1 MKNNNKFWSNQEDN
15 FLLQQMSLGLA
26 AKQIYERYGEMIGR
40 TEHAIANRI
49 SYLKKPVSERVKE
62 EKQLNSDNELVDS
75 IERVCNRLDTIIRA
89 LGDIEQKVQE
99 NTQAIASLE
108 ERNDQQC
115 NAYTKA
121 LYEIKTSVVE
131 NTGNTKVIKN
141 VASRASHKMRW

>member
-1 MKNNNKFWSNQEDN
+1 MENIRKKWSNQEDN
-15 FLLQQMSLGLA
+15 FLLQQLSLGLA

-62 EKQLNSDNELVDS
+62 EQNSDNELVDS

>member
-1 MKNNNKFWSNQEDN
+1 MKNNNKVWSDQEDN
-15 FLLQQMSLGLA
+15 FLLQQISLGLA
-26 AKQIYERYGEMIGR
+26 ARQVYERYGEMIGR
-40 TEHAIANRI
+40 TENAIANRI
-49 SYLKKPVSERVKE
+49 SYLKKPVSERLKE
-62 EKQLNSDNELVDS
+62 AQQSTDNELVES
-75 IERVCNRLDTIIRA
+75 IEHVCNRLDTIIRV

>member
-1 MKNNNKFWSNQEDN
+1 MKNNNKTWIEQEDN

-62 EKQLNSDNELVDS
+62 EQNSDNELVDS
-75 IERVCNRLDTIIRA
+75 IDRVCNRLDTIIRA
-89 LGDIEQKVQE
+89 LGDIKEQVQE

-131 NTGNTKVIKN
+131 SASNTQFIKN